1 MLRKLIK
8 ISLPIKIV
16 KCIIVVLFFSELSAQ
31 FKETNITFDDRL
43 LRDDEKSSLFN
54 LKNSMDKFY
63 VDTVWND
70 EYRDLELKLNIQ
82 VIFEGNANTGSSESF
97 LIQSLFSNNMDL
109 HFFDKG
115 SQFSLSQ
122 NSSLYYDSVYYDPL
136 SSLLGFYGNIILGA
150 ELDTWSSLGGSQHYE
165 KARSIAVRASASNF
179 SRGWEQRLLLINLLT
194 DNVGL
199 RKLRF
204 STYLSYELF
213 ENGNIDE
220 CILALD
226 ELINNLDEIFNN
238 YSQENYTNM
247 FMKYHGPKIGEI
259 MEKLGQKEMLLE
271 LQDLDS
277 QRSNIYKE
285 FYSNIWLKYFLR
297 LKK

>member
-1 MLRKLIK
+1 MIRKLIK
-8 ISLPIKIV
+8 IIFSIKIFKYAFILILV
-16 KCIIVVLFFSELSAQ
+16 SGLNAQ
-31 FKETNITFDDRL
+31 FKEATITFDDRL

-54 LKNSMDKFY
+54 LKSAMQRFY

-82 VIFEGNANTGSSESF
+82 IIFEGNANTGSSEAF

-122 NSSLYYDSVYYDPL
+122 NLSLYYDSVYYDPL

-204 STYLSYELF
+204 STYVSYELF
-213 ENGNIDE
+213 DNGNIDD
-220 CILALD
+220 CITVLD
-226 ELINNLDEIFNN
+226 ELIINLNEIYNN

-259 MEKLGQKEMLLE
+259 MEKLGQKEMLSKM
-271 LQDLDS
+271 QYLDS
-277 QRSNIYKE
+277 QRSNIYKN
-285 FYSNIWLKYFLR
+285 FYSNI
-297 LKK
+297 

>member
-1 MLRKLIK
+1 MTRKLIK
-8 ISLPIKIV
+8 IIFSIKIFKYAFILILV
-16 KCIIVVLFFSELSAQ
+16 SGLNAQ
-31 FKETNITFDDRL
+31 FKEADITFDDRL

-54 LKNSMDKFY
+54 LKNAMKRFY

-82 VIFEGNANTGSSESF
+82 IIFEGNANTGSSESF

-150 ELDTWSSLGGSQHYE
+150 ELDTWSSLGGGQHYE

-194 DNVGL
+194 DNGGL

-204 STYLSYELF
+204 STYLTYELF
-213 ENGNIDE
+213 DNGNIDD
-220 CILALD
+220 CITVLD
-226 ELINNLDEIFNN
+226 ELIKNLNEIYNN

-259 MEKLGQKEMLLE
+259 MEKLGQKEMLSKM
-271 LQDLDS
+271 QYLDS
-277 QRSNIYKE
+277 QRSNIYKD
-285 FYSNIWLKYFLR
+285 FYSNI
-297 LKK
+297 

>member
-8 ISLPIKIV
+8 FTFLMKIF
-16 KCIIVVLFFSELSAQ
+16 KYAIILILFSGLKAQ
-31 FKETNITFDDRL
+31 FKEATVTFDDRL

-54 LKNSMDKFY
+54 LKNSMQKFY

-82 VIFEGNANTGSSESF
+82 IIFEGSANTGSSESF

-122 NSSLYYDSVYYDPL
+122 NSSLYYDSIYYDPL

-165 KARSIAVRASASNF
+165 KARSIAVRATASNF

-194 DNVGL
+194 DNAGL

-213 ENGNIDE
+213 DNGNIDE
-220 CILALD
+220 CLLALQ
-226 ELINNLDEIFNN
+226 EVIKNLDEIFNN

-271 LQDLDS
+271 LKDLDP
-277 QRSNIYKE
+277 QRMDIYKD
-285 FYSNIWLKYFLR
+285 FYSNI
-297 LKK
+297 

>member
-1 MLRKLIK
+1 MIRKLIK
-8 ISLPIKIV
+8 IISPKKIFKYAFILILV
-16 KCIIVVLFFSELSAQ
+16 SELNAQ
-31 FKETNITFDDRL
+31 FKEASITFDDRL

-54 LKNSMDKFY
+54 LKSAMQRFY

-82 VIFEGNANTGSSESF
+82 IIFEGNANTGSSESF

-194 DNVGL
+194 DNGGL

-204 STYLSYELF
+204 STYLAYELF
-213 ENGNIDE
+213 DNGNIDD
-220 CILALD
+220 CIDVLND
-226 ELINNLDEIFNN
+226 LIKNLNEIYNN

-259 MEKLGQKEMLLE
+259 MEKLGQKEMLSKM
-271 LQDLDS
+271 QYLDS
-277 QRSNIYKE
+277 QRSNIYKD
-285 FYSNIWLKYFLR
+285 FHSNI
-297 LKK
+297 

>member
-1 MLRKLIK
+1 MTRKLIK
-8 ISLPIKIV
+8 IIFSIKIFKYAFILILV
-16 KCIIVVLFFSELSAQ
+16 SGLNAQ
-31 FKETNITFDDRL
+31 FKEADITFDDRL

-54 LKNSMDKFY
+54 LKNAMKRFY

-70 EYRDLELKLNIQ
+70 EYQDLELKLNIQ
-82 VIFEGNANTGSSESF
+82 IIFEGNANTGSSESF
-97 LIQSLFSNNMDL
+97 LIQSLFSNNQDL

-194 DNVGL
+194 DNGGL

-204 STYLSYELF
+204 STYLTYELF
-213 ENGNIDE
+213 DNGNIDD
-220 CILALD
+220 CITVLD
-226 ELINNLDEIFNN
+226 ELIKNLNEIYNN

-259 MEKLGQKEMLLE
+259 MEKLGQKEMLSKM
-271 LQDLDS
+271 QYLDS
-277 QRSNIYKE
+277 QRSNIYKD
-285 FYSNIWLKYFLR
+285 FYSNI
-297 LKK
+297 

>member
-1 MLRKLIK
+1 MIRKLIK
-8 ISLPIKIV
+8 IIFSIKIFKYALILILV
-16 KCIIVVLFFSELSAQ
+16 SGLNAQ
-31 FKETNITFDDRL
+31 FKEANITFDDRL

-54 LKNSMDKFY
+54 LKSSMQRFY

-82 VIFEGNANTGSSESF
+82 IIFEGNANTGSSESF
-97 LIQSLFSNNMDL
+97 LIQSLFSNNTDL

-122 NSSLYYDSVYYDPL
+122 NLSLYYDSVYYDPL

-165 KARSIAVRASASNF
+165 KARSIAVRSSASNF

-199 RKLRF
+199 RELRF

-213 ENGNIDE
+213 DNGNIDD
-220 CILALD
+220 CIAVLD
-226 ELINNLDEIFNN
+226 ELIKNLNEIFNN

-247 FMKYHGPKIGEI
+247 FMKYHGPKIGKI
-259 MEKLGQKEMLLE
+259 MEKLGQKEMLSKM
-271 LQDLDS
+271 QYLDS
-277 QRSNIYKE
+277 QRSNIYKD
-285 FYSNIWLKYFLR
+285 FYSNI
-297 LKK
+297 

>member
-1 MLRKLIK
+1 MTRKLIK
-8 ISLPIKIV
+8 IIFSIKIFKYAFILILV
-16 KCIIVVLFFSELSAQ
+16 SGLNAQ
-31 FKETNITFDDRL
+31 FKEADITFDDRL

-54 LKNSMDKFY
+54 LKNAMKRFY

-82 VIFEGNANTGSSESF
+82 IIFEGNANTGSSESF
-97 LIQSLFSNNMDL
+97 LIQSLFSNNKDL

-194 DNVGL
+194 DNGGL

-204 STYLSYELF
+204 STYLTYELF
-213 ENGNIDE
+213 DNGNIDD
-220 CILALD
+220 CIAALD
-226 ELINNLDEIFNN
+226 ELIKNLNQIYNN

-259 MEKLGQKEMLLE
+259 MEKLGQKEMLSKM
-271 LQDLDS
+271 QYLDS
-277 QRSNIYKE
+277 QRSNIYKD
-285 FYSNIWLKYFLR
+285 FYSNI
-297 LKK
+297 

>member
-8 ISLPIKIV
+8 FALPMKIFRCAMI
-16 KCIIVVLFFSELSAQ
+16 CILFSGLNAQ
-31 FKETNITFDDRL
+31 FKEATLSFDDRL

-54 LKNSMDKFY
+54 LKNSIQNFY
-63 VDTVWND
+63 VDSVWND
-70 EYRDLELKLNIQ
+70 EYRDLEIKLNIQ
-82 VIFEGNANTGSSESF
+82 IIFEGNANAGSSEAF

-115 SQFSLSQ
+115 SQFSMSQ

-165 KARSIAVRASASNF
+165 KARSIAVRATASNF

-204 STYLSYELF
+204 STYLTYELF
-213 ENGNIDE
+213 DNGDIDE
-220 CILALD
+220 CLLAL
-226 ELINNLDEIFNN
+226 EKVIENLDEVFNN

-259 MEKLGQKEMLLE
+259 MEKLGQEEMLLE

-277 QRSNIYKE
+277 QRTNIYKD
-285 FYSNIWLKYFLR
+285 FYSNI
-297 LKK
+297 

>member
-8 ISLPIKIV
+8 FALPIKIIRCAMI
-16 KCIIVVLFFSELSAQ
+16 CILFSGLNAQ
-31 FKETNITFDDRL
+31 FKEATVSFDDRL

-54 LKNSMDKFY
+54 LKNSMQKFY
-63 VDTVWND
+63 VDSVWND
-70 EYRDLELKLNIQ
+70 EYRDLEIKLNIQ
-82 VIFEGNANTGSSESF
+82 IIFEGNANAGSSEAF

-122 NSSLYYDSVYYDPL
+122 NSSFYYDSVYYDPL

-165 KARSIAVRASASNF
+165 KARSIAVRATASNF

-204 STYLSYELF
+204 STYLTYELF
-213 ENGNIDE
+213 DNGDIDE
-220 CILALD
+220 CLLAL
-226 ELINNLDEIFNN
+226 EQVIKNLDEVFNN

-247 FMKYHGPKIGEI
+247 FMKYHGPKIGEV

-277 QRSNIYKE
+277 QRTNIYKDY
-285 FYSNIWLKYFLR
+285 YSNI
-297 LKK
+297 

>member
-8 ISLPIKIV
+8 FTFLMKIF
-16 KCIIVVLFFSELSAQ
+16 KYAIILILFSGLKAQ
-31 FKETNITFDDRL
+31 FKEATVTFDDRL

-54 LKNSMDKFY
+54 LKNSMQKFY

-82 VIFEGNANTGSSESF
+82 IIFEGSANTGSSESF

-122 NSSLYYDSVYYDPL
+122 NSSLYYDSIYYDPL

-165 KARSIAVRASASNF
+165 KARSIAVRATASNF

-194 DNVGL
+194 DNAGL

-213 ENGNIDE
+213 DNGNIDE
-220 CILALD
+220 CLLALQ
-226 ELINNLDEIFNN
+226 EVIKNLDEIFNN

-259 MEKLGQKEMLLE
+259 MEKLGQKEMILE
-271 LQDLDS
+271 LQDLDP
-277 QRSNIYKE
+277 QRMDIYKD
-285 FYSNIWLKYFLR
+285 FYSNI
-297 LKK
+297 

>member
-8 ISLPIKIV
+8 FTFLMKIF
-16 KCIIVVLFFSELSAQ
+16 KCAIILILFSGLNAQ
-31 FKETNITFDDRL
+31 FKEATVTFDDRL

-54 LKNSMDKFY
+54 LKNSMQKFY

-82 VIFEGNANTGSSESF
+82 IIFEGSANTGSSESF

-122 NSSLYYDSVYYDPL
+122 NSSLYYDSIYYDPL

-165 KARSIAVRASASNF
+165 KARSIAVRATASNF

-194 DNVGL
+194 DNSGL

-213 ENGNIDE
+213 DNGNIDE
-220 CILALD
+220 CLLALQ
-226 ELINNLDEIFNN
+226 EVIKNLDEIFNN

-271 LQDLDS
+271 LQDLDP
-277 QRSNIYKE
+277 QRMDIYKD
-285 FYSNIWLKYFLR
+285 FYSNI
-297 LKK
+297 

>member
-8 ISLPIKIV
+8 FTFLMKIF
-16 KCIIVVLFFSELSAQ
+16 KYAIILILFSGLKAQ
-31 FKETNITFDDRL
+31 FKEATVTFDDRL

-54 LKNSMDKFY
+54 LKNSMQKFY

-82 VIFEGNANTGSSESF
+82 IIFEGSANTGSSESF

-122 NSSLYYDSVYYDPL
+122 NSSLYYDSIYYDPL

-165 KARSIAVRASASNF
+165 KARSIAVRATASNF

-194 DNVGL
+194 DNAGL

-213 ENGNIDE
+213 DNGNIDE
-220 CILALD
+220 CLLALK
-226 ELINNLDEIFNN
+226 EVIKNLDEIFNN

-259 MEKLGQKEMLLE
+259 MEKLGQKEMILE
-271 LQDLDS
+271 LQDLDP
-277 QRSNIYKE
+277 QRIDIYKD
-285 FYSNIWLKYFLR
+285 FYSNI
-297 LKK
+297 

>member
-1 MLRKLIK
+1 MTRKLIK
-8 ISLPIKIV
+8 IISPIKIFKYV
-16 KCIIVVLFFSELSAQ
+16 FILILVSELNAQ
-31 FKETNITFDDRL
+31 FKEASITFDDRL

-54 LKNSMDKFY
+54 LKSAMQRFY

-82 VIFEGNANTGSSESF
+82 IIFEGNANTGSSESF

-194 DNVGL
+194 DNGGL

-204 STYLSYELF
+204 STYLAYELF
-213 ENGNIDE
+213 DNGNIDD
-220 CILALD
+220 CIDVLND
-226 ELINNLDEIFNN
+226 LIKNLNEIYNN

-259 MEKLGQKEMLLE
+259 MEKLGQKEMLSKM
-271 LQDLDS
+271 QYLDS
-277 QRSNIYKE
+277 QRSNIYKD
-285 FYSNIWLKYFLR
+285 FHSNI
-297 LKK
+297 

>member
-1 MLRKLIK
+1 MKIFKCAIILI
-8 ISLPIKIV
+8 
-16 KCIIVVLFFSELSAQ
+16 LFSGLNAQ
-31 FKETNITFDDRL
+31 FKEATVTFDDRL

-54 LKNSMDKFY
+54 LKNSMQKFY

-82 VIFEGNANTGSSESF
+82 IIFEGSANTGSSESF

-122 NSSLYYDSVYYDPL
+122 NSSLYYDSIYYDPL

-165 KARSIAVRASASNF
+165 KARSIAVRATASNF

-194 DNVGL
+194 DNAGL

-213 ENGNIDE
+213 DNGNIDE
-220 CILALD
+220 CLLALQ
-226 ELINNLDEIFNN
+226 EVIKNLDEIFNN

-271 LQDLDS
+271 LQDLDP
-277 QRSNIYKE
+277 QRMDIYKD
-285 FYSNIWLKYFLR
+285 FYSNI
-297 LKK
+297 

>member
-8 ISLPIKIV
+8 FTFLMKIF
-16 KCIIVVLFFSELSAQ
+16 KCAIILILLSELNAQ
-31 FKETNITFDDRL
+31 FKKATVTFDDRL

-54 LKNSMDKFY
+54 LKNSMQKFY

-82 VIFEGNANTGSSESF
+82 IIFEGSANTGSSESF

-122 NSSLYYDSVYYDPL
+122 NSSLYYDSIYYDPL

-165 KARSIAVRASASNF
+165 KARSIAVRATASNF

-194 DNVGL
+194 DNAGL

-213 ENGNIDE
+213 DNGNIDE
-220 CILALD
+220 CLLALQ
-226 ELINNLDEIFNN
+226 EVIKNLDEIFNN

-271 LQDLDS
+271 LQDLDP
-277 QRSNIYKE
+277 QRMDIYKD
-285 FYSNIWLKYFLR
+285 FYSNI
-297 LKK
+297 

>member
-1 MLRKLIK
+1 MTRKLIK
-8 ISLPIKIV
+8 II
-16 KCIIVVLFFSELSAQ
+16 FSKNIYKYALILILVSRLNAQ
-31 FKETNITFDDRL
+31 FKEANITFDDRL

-54 LKNSMDKFY
+54 LKSAMQRFY
-63 VDTVWND
+63 VDTAWND

-82 VIFEGNANTGSSESF
+82 IIFEGNANTGSSESF

-150 ELDTWSSLGGSQHYE
+150 ELDTWSLLAGSQHYE

-204 STYLSYELF
+204 STYLTYELF
-213 ENGNIDE
+213 DNGNIDD
-220 CILALD
+220 CIAALD
-226 ELINNLDEIFNN
+226 ELIKNLNQIYNN

-259 MEKLGQKEMLLE
+259 MEKLGQKEMLSKM
-271 LQDLDS
+271 QYLDS
-277 QRSNIYKE
+277 QRSNIYKD
-285 FYSNIWLKYFLR
+285 FYSNI
-297 LKK
+297 

>member
-8 ISLPIKIV
+8 FTFLMKIF
-16 KCIIVVLFFSELSAQ
+16 KCAIILILFSGLNAQ
-31 FKETNITFDDRL
+31 FKEATVTFDDRL

-54 LKNSMDKFY
+54 LKNSMQKFY

-82 VIFEGNANTGSSESF
+82 IIFEGSANTGSSESF

-165 KARSIAVRASASNF
+165 KARSIAVRATASNF

-194 DNVGL
+194 DNSGL

-213 ENGNIDE
+213 DNGNIDE
-220 CILALD
+220 CLLALQ
-226 ELINNLDEIFNN
+226 EVIKNLDEIFNN

-271 LQDLDS
+271 LQDLDP
-277 QRSNIYKE
+277 QRMDIYKD
-285 FYSNIWLKYFLR
+285 FYSNI
-297 LKK
+297 

>member
-8 ISLPIKIV
+8 FALPIKIFRCSMI
-16 KCIIVVLFFSELSAQ
+16 CILFSALNAQ
-31 FKETNITFDDRL
+31 FKEATVSFDDRL

-54 LKNSMDKFY
+54 LKNSMQKFY
-63 VDTVWND
+63 VDSVWND
-70 EYRDLELKLNIQ
+70 EYRDLEIKLNIQ
-82 VIFEGNANTGSSESF
+82 IIFEGNANAGSSEAF

-165 KARSIAVRASASNF
+165 KARSIAVRATASNF

-204 STYLSYELF
+204 STYLTYELF
-213 ENGNIDE
+213 DNGDIDE
-220 CILALD
+220 CLLAL
-226 ELINNLDEIFNN
+226 EQVIKNLDEVFNN

-247 FMKYHGPKIGEI
+247 FMKYHGPKIGEV

-277 QRSNIYKE
+277 QRTNIYKD
-285 FYSNIWLKYFLR
+285 FYSNI
-297 LKK
+297 

>member
-1 MLRKLIK
+1 MIRKLIK
-8 ISLPIKIV
+8 IISPKKIFKYAFILILV
-16 KCIIVVLFFSELSAQ
+16 SELNAQ
-31 FKETNITFDDRL
+31 FKEASITFDDRL

-54 LKNSMDKFY
+54 LKSAMQRFY

-82 VIFEGNANTGSSESF
+82 IIFEGNANTGSSESF

-194 DNVGL
+194 DNGGL

-204 STYLSYELF
+204 STYLAYELF
-213 ENGNIDE
+213 DNGNIDD
-220 CILALD
+220 CIAALND
-226 ELINNLDEIFNN
+226 LIKNLNEIYNN

-259 MEKLGQKEMLLE
+259 MEKLGQKEMLSKM
-271 LQDLDS
+271 QYLDS
-277 QRSNIYKE
+277 QRSNIYKD
-285 FYSNIWLKYFLR
+285 FHSNI
-297 LKK
+297 

>member
-1 MLRKLIK
+1 MTRKLIK
-8 ISLPIKIV
+8 IIFSIKIFKYAFILILV
-16 KCIIVVLFFSELSAQ
+16 SGLNAQ
-31 FKETNITFDDRL
+31 FKEADITFDDRL

-54 LKNSMDKFY
+54 LKNAMKRFY

-82 VIFEGNANTGSSESF
+82 IIFEGNANTGSSESF
-97 LIQSLFSNNMDL
+97 LIQSLFSNNQDL

-194 DNVGL
+194 DNDGL

-204 STYLSYELF
+204 STYLTYELF
-213 ENGNIDE
+213 DNGNIDD
-220 CILALD
+220 CITVLD
-226 ELINNLDEIFNN
+226 ELIKNLNEIYNN

-259 MEKLGQKEMLLE
+259 MEKLGQKEMLSKM
-271 LQDLDS
+271 QYLDS
-277 QRSNIYKE
+277 QRSNIYKD
-285 FYSNIWLKYFLR
+285 FYSNI
-297 LKK
+297 

>member
-8 ISLPIKIV
+8 IIFQIKILKYASILILV
-16 KCIIVVLFFSELSAQ
+16 SGLNAQ
-31 FKETNITFDDRL
+31 FKDVSITFDERL
-43 LRDDEKSSLFN
+43 LKEDEKSSLFN
-54 LKNSMDKFY
+54 LKNAIKNFY
-63 VDTVWND
+63 TDSIWNN

-82 VIFEGNANTGSSESF
+82 LIFEGRANTGSSESF
-97 LIQSLFSNNMDL
+97 MMQTLFSNNKDL

-115 SQFSLSQ
+115 SQFSLNQ

-136 SSLLGFYGNIILGA
+136 SSLLGYYGNIILGA
-150 ELDTWSSLGGSQHYE
+150 ELDTWTLLGGTQHYE
-165 KARSIAVRASASNF
+165 KARSIAVRAGASSF

-194 DNVGL
+194 ENIGL

-220 CILALD
+220 CVQAL
-226 ELINNLDEIFNN
+226 EQLIKNLDEIYNN

-247 FMKYHGPKIGEI
+247 FMKYHGQKIGNI
-259 MEKLGQKEMLLE
+259 MEKLGQKNMLKKM
-271 LQDLDS
+271 QYLDS
-277 QRSNIYKE
+277 QRSDIY
-285 FYSNIWLKYFLR
+285 NNLQLKI
-297 LKK
+297 

>member
-1 MLRKLIK
+1 MTRKLIK
-8 ISLPIKIV
+8 II
-16 KCIIVVLFFSELSAQ
+16 FSKNIYKYALILILVSRLNAQ
-31 FKETNITFDDRL
+31 FKEANITFDDRL

-54 LKNSMDKFY
+54 LKSAMQRFY

-82 VIFEGNANTGSSESF
+82 IIFEGNANTGSSESF

-150 ELDTWSSLGGSQHYE
+150 ELDTWSLLAGSQHYE

-204 STYLSYELF
+204 STYLTYELF
-213 ENGNIDE
+213 DNGNIDD
-220 CILALD
+220 CIAALD
-226 ELINNLDEIFNN
+226 ELIKNLNQIYNN

-259 MEKLGQKEMLLE
+259 MEKLGQKEMLSKM
-271 LQDLDS
+271 QYLDS
-277 QRSNIYKE
+277 QRSNIYKD
-285 FYSNIWLKYFLR
+285 FYSNI
-297 LKK
+297 

>member
-1 MLRKLIK
+1 MTRKLIK
-8 ISLPIKIV
+8 IIFSIKIFKYAFILILV
-16 KCIIVVLFFSELSAQ
+16 SGLNAQ
-31 FKETNITFDDRL
+31 FKEADITFDDRL

-54 LKNSMDKFY
+54 LKNAMQRFY

-82 VIFEGNANTGSSESF
+82 IIFEGNANTGSSESF

-194 DNVGL
+194 DNGGL

-204 STYLSYELF
+204 STYLTYELF
-213 ENGNIDE
+213 DNGNIDD
-220 CILALD
+220 CITVLD
-226 ELINNLDEIFNN
+226 ELIKNLNEIYNN

-259 MEKLGQKEMLLE
+259 MEKLGQKEMLSKM
-271 LQDLDS
+271 QYLDS
-277 QRSNIYKE
+277 QRSNIYKD
-285 FYSNIWLKYFLR
+285 FYSNI
-297 LKK
+297 

>member
-8 ISLPIKIV
+8 TSLQIKILN
-16 KCIIVVLFFSELSAQ
+16 CAIILMFFSELNAQ
-31 FKETNITFDDRL
+31 FKEANITFDDRL

-54 LKNSMDKFY
+54 LKNSIQRFY
-63 VDTVWND
+63 IDTVWNE
-70 EYRDLELKLNIQ
+70 EYRDLKLKLNIQ
-82 VIFEGNANTGSSESF
+82 VIFEGNANTGNSESF

-115 SQFSLSQ
+115 SQFSTSQ

-150 ELDTWSSLGGSQHYE
+150 ELDTWSSLGGSEHYE
-165 KARSIAVRASASNF
+165 KARSIAVRSTASNF

-194 DNVGL
+194 DNIGL
-199 RKLRF
+199 RKLRY

-226 ELINNLDEIFNN
+226 ELIKNLDEIFNN

-247 FMKYHGPKIGEI
+247 FMKYHGPRIGEI

-277 QRSNIYKE
+277 QRSYIYKNY
-285 FYSNIWLKYFLR
+285 YSNI
-297 LKK
+297 